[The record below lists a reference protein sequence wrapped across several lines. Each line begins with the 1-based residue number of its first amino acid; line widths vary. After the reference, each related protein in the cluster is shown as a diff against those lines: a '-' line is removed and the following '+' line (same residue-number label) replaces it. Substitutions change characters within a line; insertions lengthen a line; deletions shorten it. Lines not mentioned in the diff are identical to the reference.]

1 MLRTNYVLIDY
12 ENVQPADLETLHVP
26 QVQVLLFVGANQTKI
41 GVDLVIA
48 LQSMNGSG
56 RIVRCSANGPNA
68 LDFHIAY
75 YCGEI
80 VAQDKNAFLH
90 IVSRDTGFD
99 PLITHMKGRKIQAQR
114 VTELCQISFLK
125 IARERSVSD
134 RATAIVE
141 HFRKGTTRPRSLKTL
156 SSTILTVFRKAL
168 SEQEVEAVVAELQK
182 RKAVTVE
189 NGKLVYAIEA
199 A

>member
-26 QVQVLLFVGANQTKI
+26 QVHVLLFVGANQTKI
-41 GVDLVIA
+41 SVDIVMA
-48 LQSMNGSG
+48 LQAMEGSG

-80 VAQDKNAFLH
+80 AAQDKNAFLH

-99 PLITHMKGRKIQAQR
+99 PLIAHMKGQKVFAQR
-114 VTELCQISFLK
+114 VESIAQISFLQAVHAK
-125 IARERSVSD
+125 SPGERV
-134 RATAIVE
+134 ALVLA
-141 HFRKGTTRPRSLKTL
+141 HFRKGVSRPRSLKTL
-156 SSTILTVFRKAL
+156 SSTISAVFRKAL